1 MKFHSI
7 RTRYTLTTAV
17 ILIVLL
23 AIFCVGGRFLLTFFV
38 QNIDDFV
45 LALYTAFVAA
55 AGLFVVPLVF
65 WVQSKMLLNPLT
77 EMADRIRQTGRHCDE
92 ADCPRLDWQGDD
104 EFAELAFSVNTLLE
118 TISRRTIAISQVES
132 RQKALINGLP
142 DGLLIFDRQHRLV
155 SLIKHPDGVAELPGV
170 VEGNPLD
177 ASFYGSTGL
186 DSLARAIDRVTT
198 DGGIESL
205 RLNTGAGRSIR
216 YFDFRIAPTDQHF
229 ALAIVRDISTQ
240 VLEHVKRLAAETRL
254 SHTRKQESLTL
265 LAGSIAHDMNNVLA
279 AVNNTVE
286 ISLASGQSKNS
297 TDAIQTIR
305 DAVRRGGAMTRELM
319 TFAGES
325 KFDFQ
330 PCNPSDLVLEAKRL
344 VEGVVSEGVTVNYDL
359 PNNLP
364 AVDADPNQT
373 WKVFFNLIKNANE
386 AMDGTGEISVS
397 IRPFEMT
404 EELAEGF
411 ISSKPLK
418 AGDGVLFCIDDTGP
432 GIKPELV
439 RRIFDPYVSTKS
451 SGRGFGLAAV
461 ASIVDA
467 HFGGIQVVS
476 QIGKGSS
483 FRVFLPASED
493 QPLRMPG
500 AKRELSRE
508 EPPQQQQKSIN
519 SEVRDILL
527 IDDDET
533 LLKTTSMLLRLLD
546 YTVHTATS
554 HRDALGVY
562 RRLSSKLACVIM
574 DANLG
579 NTDPVRLIA
588 TFRTLDANV
597 PIVVSSGYAPDKIK
611 AMFSQQPYDAF
622 LAKPY
627 TLAELKKT
635 LTHF

>member
-7 RTRYTLTTAV
+7 RTRYTLATAA
-17 ILIVLL
+17 VLL
-23 AIFCVGGRFLLTFFV
+23 ALLFVFCVGGRFLLLLFV
-38 QNIDDFV
+38 HDIDDLV
-45 LALYTAFVAA
+45 LTLYTAFVAT
-55 AGLFVVPLVF
+55 AGLFIVPLVF
-65 WVQSKMLLNPLT
+65 WIQSKLLLNPLT
-77 EMADRIRQTGRHCDE
+77 KMIDCIRQTGKHCDE

-118 TISRRTIAISQVES
+118 TISRRTMAISQVEN

-155 SLIKHPDGVAELPGV
+155 SIIKHPDGVDALPGLT
-170 VEGNPLD
+170 EGQPIDPSIYGTSTLD
-177 ASFYGSTGL
+177 A
-186 DSLARAIDRVTT
+186 LARSIDRVLEQGTV
-198 DGGIESL
+198 ESL
-205 RLNTGAGRSIR
+205 RLNTGMGRSAR
-216 YFDFRIAPTDQHF
+216 HFDYRITPTDQHF
-229 ALAIVRDISTQ
+229 VLAIVRDISTQ

-286 ISLASGQSKNS
+286 ISLANGQSPE
-297 TDAIQTIR
+297 AVQTIR
-305 DAVRRGGAMTRELM
+305 DAVKRGGAMTRELM
-319 TFAGES
+319 TFAGET

-330 PCNPSDLVLEAKRL
+330 PCNPADLILEAKRL
-344 VEGVVSEGVTVNYDL
+344 AEGVLSESVNVTYDI
-359 PNNLP
+359 PDDLP

-404 EELAEGF
+404 EDLAENF
-411 ISSKPLK
+411 TSSKPLK
-418 AGDGVLFCIDDTGP
+418 AGPGVLFCIDDTGP
-432 GIKPELV
+432 GIRPELV

-467 HFGGIQVVS
+467 HFGGIQLESHV
-476 QIGKGSS
+476 GKGSS
-483 FRVFLPASED
+483 FRVFLPVSED

-500 AKRELSRE
+500 LAAKNEAPHSQSTPAAKE
-508 EPPQQQQKSIN
+508 
-519 SEVRDILL
+519 ILL
-527 IDDDET
+527 VDDDET
-533 LLKTTSMLLRLLD
+533 LLKTTSILLHTLN
-546 YTVHTATS
+546 YTVHTALS
-554 HRDALGVY
+554 HRDALDVC
-562 RRLSSKLACVIM
+562 RRQSSKLACIIM

-579 NTDPVRLIA
+579 KTDPVRLIA
-588 TFRTLDANV
+588 AFRSLAPSV
-597 PIVVSSGYAPDKIK
+597 PVIVSSGYAPAKIEE
-611 AMFSQQPYDAF
+611 MFRQQPYDAF

-627 TLAELKKT
+627 TLGELKEK
-635 LTHF
+635 LEHL